1 MNRENFN
8 FDYAKLRGRIV
19 EKAGTQKEFANA
31 MGWSLATVSLKMT
44 GKQQW
49 KQNEIALACSE
60 LSIEPQDIGEY
71 FFTRRV

>member
-1 MNRENFN
+1 MDQQNYNY
-8 FDYAKLRGRIV
+8 DYSKLRGRIV

-49 KQNEIALACSE
+49 KQNEIALACCE
-60 LSIEPQDIGEY
+60 LSIDPQDIGEY